1 MTRAWCGCCSAPA
14 PPRPT
19 ARSRSRSTSA
29 GAAEMLIGAGVRFG
43 GQPMRTMGGAQA
55 GAIERARWGGSGDL
69 RNFHAGE
76 ATVVGGAGI
85 SALSGYPEG
94 GLPPGSWSLPNK
106 PGGMSSRY
114 EANFSL
120 DATGLAVG
128 GITATG
134 AASFVIDVAT
144 ATGGLIASG
153 SGAASFTIT
162 LAGELF
168 GVLQGAGAASFTV
181 DTNAP
186 ILGAEASMIGSAA
199 WALTA

>member
-76 ATVVGGAGI
+76 ATGLGGAGI
-85 SALSGYPEG
+85 
-94 GLPPGSWSLPNK
+94 
-106 PGGMSSRY
+106 
-114 EANFSL
+114 
-120 DATGLAVG
+120 T
-128 GITATG
+128 TTG

-162 LAGELF
+162 LAGELV